1 MLSDI
6 NLILA
11 APAAPM
17 SVAFTPTGNLTAP
30 SVISGA
36 SIDRQANQDF
46 GAGSTMSLVFN
57 TEATV
62 VPGKNDV
69 AIATTVVSGSAFVFG
84 SHGLTGGSPVVL
96 RTTALDPV
104 LGNFTGGTTYYVVR
118 SDSGNIAL
126 ASTFANSLTTA
137 TAIVTATTSSLN
149 LTTLPTL
156 EFQIITAEDAA
167 LTKSVRVAGSSGPIP
182 VNVPRQ
188 ISIDSS
194 VGVETAG
201 VVLAAADQYETG
213 TAIVF
218 TFTGGTISPL
228 ISGAVYYV
236 TLPTTAG
243 FKVATSYVNALAGIF
258 LDLGT
263 PSGITTPITVKV
275 ADNMLVLAGPQ
286 IFVDFNPRA
295 MGPNVGQQYI
305 GARIVPSLP
314 LSAGSFSAKFTMD
327 VDSAVGGRGV
337 RAYTSGYTI

>member
-1 MLSDI
+1 MLSDT

-11 APAAPM
+11 TTVSPM
-17 SVAFTPTGNLTAP
+17 VVSQT
-30 SVISGA
+30 ISGNA
-36 SIDRQANQDF
+36 TAASVVSGSSIDRLSNQDF
-46 GAGSTMSLVFN
+46 GSGASMSLVFN

-62 VPGKNDV
+62 VPGKND
-69 AIATTVVSGSAFVFG
+69 APIITTVVSGSAFG
-84 SHGLTGGSPVVL
+84 LGTHGLTAGSPVVL
-96 RTTALDPV
+96 RTAGVSPV
-104 LGNFTGGTTYYVVR
+104 LGNFTGGTTYYVIR
-118 SDSGNIAL
+118 GDSGNIAL
-126 ASTFANSLTTA
+126 ATSFATSLITA
-137 TAIVTATTSSLN
+137 TPIVTADVPSSLT

-156 EFQIITAEDAA
+156 EFQIITAENPE
-167 LTKSVRVAGSSGPIP
+167 LTKSVRVAGSSGAIP

-188 ISIDSS
+188 VSITETAN
-194 VGVETAG
+194 VETAN

-218 TFTGGTISPL
+218 TFTGGTVSPL

-243 FKVATSYVNALAGIF
+243 FKVATSYVNALAGIS
-258 LDLGT
+258 LDLVT
-263 PSGITTPITVKV
+263 PSSDTPITVKV

-305 GARIVPSLP
+305 GARIVPSAP
-314 LSAGSFSAKFTMD
+314 LSAGSFSAKFSIDGDT
-327 VDSAVGGRGV
+327 AVGGRGV

>member
-1 MLSDI
+1 
-6 NLILA
+6 
-11 APAAPM
+11 M
-17 SVAFTPTGNLTAP
+17 SVLFTPTGTANLTAP
-30 SVISGA
+30 SVVSGV

-62 VPGKNDV
+62 VPGKNN
-69 AIATTVVSGSAFVFG
+69 APISTSVVNGSAFPLG
-84 SHGLTGGSPVVL
+84 THGLTAGSPVVL
-96 RTTALDPV
+96 QTTVLNPV

-118 SDSGNIAL
+118 GDSGNIAL
-126 ASTFANSLTTA
+126 ASTFANSL
-137 TAIVTATTSSLN
+137 VTAVPLVTEVTAALLT

-156 EFQIITAEDAA
+156 EFQIITAEDAL
-167 LTKSVRVAGSSGPIP
+167 LTKSVRVAGSSGAIP

-188 ISIDSS
+188 ISISDTA
-194 VGVETAG
+194 ETAG

-218 TFTGGTISPL
+218 TFSGTISPL
-228 ISGAVYYV
+228 TSGAVYYV
-236 TLPTTAG
+236 TLPTTTG

-258 LDLGT
+258 LDLSAPAGT
-263 PSGITTPITVKV
+263 GAITVKV

-305 GARIVPSLP
+305 GARIVPSVP

-337 RAYTSGYTI
+337 RAYTSGYAI

>member
-17 SVAFTPTGNLTAP
+17 SVVFTPTGNLTAP
-30 SVISGA
+30 SVVSGA

-62 VPGKNDV
+62 VPRSNNASVILPASTAG
-69 AIATTVVSGSAFVFG
+69 FG
-84 SHGLTGGSPVVL
+84 LSNHGLTSGSPVVL
-96 RTTALDPV
+96 QSSVLSPALGS
-104 LGNFTGGTTYYVVR
+104 LTGGTTYYVIR
-118 SDSGNIAL
+118 LDQGNLAL
-126 ASTFANSLTTA
+126 ASTFANSILPATTLTTA
-137 TAIVTATTSSLN
+137 VDATT

-156 EFQIITAEDAA
+156 EFQIITAEDAL
-167 LTKSVRVAGSSGPIP
+167 LTKSVRVAGSSGAIP

-188 ISIDSS
+188 ISISDTA
-194 VGVETAG
+194 ETAG

-218 TFTGGTISPL
+218 TFSGTISPL
-228 ISGAVYYV
+228 TSGAVYYV
-236 TLPTTAG
+236 TLPTTTG

-258 LDLGT
+258 LDLSAPAGT
-263 PSGITTPITVKV
+263 GAITVKV

-305 GARIVPSLP
+305 GARIVPSVP

-337 RAYTSGYTI
+337 RAYTSGYAI

>member
-17 SVAFTPTGNLTAP
+17 SVVFTPSGNSTAP
-30 SVISGA
+30 SVVSGA

-62 VPGKNDV
+62 VPGKNN
-69 AIATTVVSGSAFVFG
+69 APISTTVVTGSAFPLG
-84 SHGLTGGSPVVL
+84 AHGLTAGSPAVL
-96 RTTALDPV
+96 QTTVLNPV

-118 SDSGNIAL
+118 GDSGNIAL
-126 ASTFANSLTTA
+126 ASTFANSLIQA
-137 TAIVTATTSSLN
+137 TPLVTADANVLLT

-156 EFQIITAEDAA
+156 EFQIITAEDAL
-167 LTKSVRVAGSSGPIP
+167 LTKSVRVAGSSGAIP

-188 ISIDSS
+188 ISIDSNA
-194 VGVETAG
+194 ETAG

-228 ISGAVYYV
+228 TSGAVYYV
-236 TLPTTAG
+236 TLPTTTG

-258 LDLGT
+258 LDLGAPT
-263 PSGITTPITVKV
+263 GITTPITVKV

-305 GARIVPSLP
+305 GARIVPSVP

-337 RAYTSGYTI
+337 RAYTSGYAI

>member
-218 TFTGGTISPL
+218 TFSGTISPL
-228 ISGAVYYV
+228 TSGAVYYV
-236 TLPTTAG
+236 TLPTTTG

-258 LDLGT
+258 LDLSAPAGT
-263 PSGITTPITVKV
+263 GAITVKV

>member
-69 AIATTVVSGSAFVFG
+69 AISTSVVAGSAFPLG
-84 SHGLTGGSPVVL
+84 AHGLTAGSPVVL

-118 SDSGNIAL
+118 GDSGNIAL

>member
-1 MLSDI
+1 
-6 NLILA
+6 
-11 APAAPM
+11 M

-118 SDSGNIAL
+118 ADSGNIAL